1 MNKKKGKMFW
11 VWYHIL
17 NDNKNN
23 KILLDKK
30 EKAWYTNL
38 WEKIKDCLSL

>member
-1 MNKKKGKMFW
+1 MTKKKNKMFW